1 MKSFFKKTYEMYRDG
16 FRSMTIGKT
25 LWIVIAVKLAILFL
39 IIKLFFF
46 PDKLQENYSTDTE
59 RAEAVRTAMTEM
71 QN

>member
-1 MKSFFKKTYEMYRDG
+1 MKSFFKKTYKMYRDG

-39 IIKLFFF
+39 IVKLFFF